1 MPISAV
7 ASKSRK
13 AWLYVSLHSSGKEKI
28 NGFLA
33 QWFSLHL
40 TEKRVNFSLQSVSHP
55 WFKNGHDSRN
65 RLIKCYYLN
74 IGEKKE
80 KEEKILEIRQ

>member
-1 MPISAV
+1 MPVSV
-7 ASKSRK
+7 TASKSRK
-13 AWLYVSLHSSGKEKI
+13 AWLYVFLHCPGKEKI

-33 QWFSLHL
+33 QRFLLHL
-40 TEKRVNFSLQSVSHP
+40 TEKRVNFSLQSASHS
-55 WFKNGHDSRN
+55 WFKNAHDSRN

-74 IGEKKE
+74 IGEKRE